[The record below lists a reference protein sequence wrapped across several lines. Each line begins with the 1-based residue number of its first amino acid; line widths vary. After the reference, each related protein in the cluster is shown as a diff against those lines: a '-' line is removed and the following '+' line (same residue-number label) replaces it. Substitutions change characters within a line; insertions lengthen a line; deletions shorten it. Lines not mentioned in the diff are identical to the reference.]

1 VTEEVTPRLAPIPS
15 EDWSDDARAA
25 LAGAYPDEVVQRLLS
40 TDPSSQ
46 PMPNA
51 LATMMHHPA
60 LMGPFLV
67 YNNVLLQKPT
77 LSPRQREIMVLRV
90 AWRTKSRYEWVQ
102 HLRLAPRV
110 AISAEEIAAIAGGTD
125 GATWAPFE
133 ADLLAATDQLIDQ
146 YRVDDE
152 TWDRLAKEL
161 DERQLVELVFT
172 VGTYTALAMAFKSF
186 GLQLD
191 ADLQEIV
198 TKSFGTSVPEFEE

>member
-1 VTEEVTPRLAPIPS
+1 MTDAGAPRLAPIPP
-15 EDWSDDARAA
+15 EEWSDDARAA
-25 LAGAYPDEVVQRLLS
+25 LANAYPDEVVQRLLS

-67 YNNVLLQKPT
+67 YNNVLLQTPALT
-77 LSPRQREIMVLRV
+77 PRQRELMVLRV
-90 AWRTKSRYEWVQ
+90 AWRTRARYEWVQ

-110 AISAEEIAAIAGGTD
+110 AITPDEIAAIAD
-125 GATWAPFE
+125 GPGAPAWSPLE
-133 ADLLAATDQLIDQ
+133 ADLLAATDQLVDH

-152 TWDRLAKEL
+152 TWDRLAKQF
-161 DERQLVELVFT
+161 DERQLVELVFV
-172 VGTYTALAMAFKSF
+172 VGTYTGLAMAFNSF

-191 ADLQEIV
+191 PELHALA
-198 TKSFGTSVPEFEE
+198 SASLPEFEE